1 MAFSCGAVSHSV
13 PAGDTSG
20 LDGYPVVPKEQL
32 PKVLIHGGWE
42 QRWLQACLLD
52 CGSAF
57 MKHHMRKLAGPG
69 LVTQQQGTRLNFLA
83 SLDYATQ
90 LLSF

>member
-1 MAFSCGAVSHSV
+1 MAFSCGLSYAV
-13 PAGDTSG
+13 PAGDTLELG
-20 LDGYPVVPKEQL
+20 GYPVVPKDQF
-32 PKVLIHGGWE
+32 PKGLIDASWE
-42 QRWLQACLLD
+42 QRWFQACLLD

-57 MKHHMRKLAGPG
+57 MKHHFRKLSGPG
-69 LVTQQQGTRLNFLA
+69 LVTQQQGTRLNSFA